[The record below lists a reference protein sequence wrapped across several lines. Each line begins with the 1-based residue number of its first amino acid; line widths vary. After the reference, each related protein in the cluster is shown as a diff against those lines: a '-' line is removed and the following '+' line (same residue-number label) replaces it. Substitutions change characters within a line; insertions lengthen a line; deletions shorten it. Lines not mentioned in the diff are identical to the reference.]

1 MAVLAAV
8 AAALAA
14 VAHRGD
20 GEMNLQRIITH
31 LLTPD
36 WFAQRV
42 FGSADLTAIE
52 SAVAASEKNHRGE
65 LRFVFE
71 GPLPAIALWQDLPVR
86 HRATQLFAQL
96 GVWDTAENSGLLI
109 YVQLIDHRVEILAD
123 RGIAQCVPQA
133 QWDALCRGLE
143 AAFRQKNY
151 RDGALEA
158 ITKASELL
166 AQHFPARTENPNELP
181 NRPVRL

>member
-1 MAVLAAV
+1 
-8 AAALAA
+8 
-14 VAHRGD
+14 
-20 GEMNLQRIITH
+20 MNLQRIFKH

-42 FGSADLTAIE
+42 FHSADLTAIAA
-52 SAVAASEKNHRGE
+52 AVTASEKKHRGE

-71 GPLPAIALWQDLPVR
+71 GPLPLAALWRDMPVR

-96 GVWDTAENSGLLI
+96 DVWDTDENSGILI

-123 RGIAQCVPQA
+123 RGIAQHVPQA

-151 RDGALEA
+151 RGGALEA

-166 AQHFPARTENPNELP
+166 VQHFPAGVKNPNELP
-181 NRPVRL
+181 DRPLRI

>member
-1 MAVLAAV
+1 MAVLAAE
-8 AAALAA
+8 AAVLAA
-14 VAHRGD
+14 VVHRGD
-20 GEMNLQRIITH
+20 GDMNLRRMMRH
-31 LLTPD
+31 LLTPN

-42 FGSADLTAIE
+42 LSSADLTAIE
-52 SAVAASEKNHRGE
+52 SAVAASEKKHRGE

-71 GPLPAIALWQDLPVR
+71 GPLPLIALWQDWPVR

-123 RGIAQCVPQA
+123 RGIAQCVPQV

-143 AAFRQKNY
+143 TAFSQKNY
-151 RDGALEA
+151 RGGALEA

-181 NRPVRL
+181 NRPLRL

>member
-1 MAVLAAV
+1 VV

-14 VAHRGD
+14 VAPRGD
-20 GEMNLQRIITH
+20 GEMNLQRLFTH

-42 FGSADLTAIE
+42 FRPADLTAIA
-52 SAVAASEKNHRGE
+52 SAVTASEKTHCGE

-71 GPLPAIALWQDLPVR
+71 GPLPLAAMWRDMPVR

-96 GVWDTAENSGLLI
+96 GVWDTEENSGILI

-123 RGIAQCVPQA
+123 RGIAQRVPQA

-143 AAFRQKNY
+143 AAFRKKNY
-151 RDGALEA
+151 RGGALEA

-166 AQHFPARTENPNELP
+166 VQHFPAGVKNPNELP
-181 NRPVRL
+181 DRPLRI

>member
-1 MAVLAAV
+1 M
-8 AAALAA
+8 AAA
-14 VAHRGD
+14 AHRGD

-31 LLTPD
+31 LLTPG

-42 FGSADLTAIE
+42 FCRADLAAIE

-71 GPLPAIALWQDLPVR
+71 GPLPWPALWRDLSVR
-86 HRATQLFAQL
+86 HRAAQLFAQL
-96 GVWDTAENSGLLI
+96 GVWDTEENSGILI
-109 YVQLIDHRVEILAD
+109 YVQLMDHRVEILAD
-123 RGIAQCVPQA
+123 RGIAQRVPQA

-143 AAFRQKNY
+143 VAFRQKNY
-151 RDGALEA
+151 RGGALEA

-166 AQHFPARTENPNELP
+166 VQYFPARRENPNELSD
-181 NRPVRL
+181 RPVRV

>member
-1 MAVLAAV
+1 
-8 AAALAA
+8 
-14 VAHRGD
+14 
-20 GEMNLQRIITH
+20 MNLRRMMRH
-31 LLTPD
+31 LLTPN

-42 FGSADLTAIE
+42 LSSADLTAIE
-52 SAVAASEKNHRGE
+52 SAVAASEKKHRGE

-71 GPLPAIALWQDLPVR
+71 GPLPLIALWQDWPVR

-123 RGIAQCVPQA
+123 RGIAQCVPQV

-143 AAFRQKNY
+143 TAFSQKNY
-151 RDGALEA
+151 RGGALEA

-181 NRPVRL
+181 NRPLRL

>member
-1 MAVLAAV
+1 
-8 AAALAA
+8 
-14 VAHRGD
+14 
-20 GEMNLQRIITH
+20 MNLQRIITH

-36 WFAQRV
+36 WFAQGV
-42 FGSADLTAIE
+42 FRPADLTAIE
-52 SAVAASEKNHRGE
+52 SAVSASEKIHRGE

-71 GPLPAIALWQDLPVR
+71 GPLPMIALWRDLPVR

-96 GVWDTAENSGLLI
+96 GVWDTEENSGILI
-109 YVQLIDHRVEILAD
+109 YVQLIDRRVEILAD
-123 RGIAQCVPQA
+123 RGIAQRVPQA

-151 RDGALEA
+151 RGGALEA

-166 AQHFPARTENPNELP
+166 VQHFPAGIKNPNELP

>member
-1 MAVLAAV
+1 MVVAVVLAV
-8 AAALAA
+8 
-14 VAHRGD
+14 VVHRGD
-20 GEMNLQRIITH
+20 GELNLQRILTH

-42 FGSADLTAIE
+42 FRSADLTAIE
-52 SAVAASEKNHRGE
+52 SAVSASEKLHRGE

-71 GPLPAIALWQDLPVR
+71 GPLPIPMIALWRDLPVR

-96 GVWDTAENSGLLI
+96 GVWDTEENSGILV
-109 YVQLIDHRVEILAD
+109 YVQLVDRRVEILAD
-123 RGIAQCVPQA
+123 RGIAQRVPQA
-133 QWDALCRGLE
+133 QWDALCRGME

-151 RDGALEA
+151 RGGALEA

-166 AQHFPARTENPNELP
+166 VQHFPADVKNLNELP
-181 NRPVRL
+181 DRPVRL

>member
-1 MAVLAAV
+1 
-8 AAALAA
+8 
-14 VAHRGD
+14 
-20 GEMNLQRIITH
+20 MNLQRIITH

-42 FGSADLTAIE
+42 FCRADLTAIE

-71 GPLPAIALWQDLPVR
+71 GPLPVIALWQDLPVR

-123 RGIAQCVPQA
+123 RGIAQRVPQA

-166 AQHFPARTENPNELP
+166 AQHFPAPTENPNELP

>member
-1 MAVLAAV
+1 
-8 AAALAA
+8 
-14 VAHRGD
+14 
-20 GEMNLQRIITH
+20 MNLQRIITH

-123 RGIAQCVPQA
+123 RGIAQRVPQA
-133 QWDALCRGLE
+133 EWDALCRGLE

-166 AQHFPARTENPNELP
+166 VQHFPARTENPNELP